1 MSGIGSRLRQERERL
16 GLSQKK
22 FGEVGGVEANAQGR
36 YESGDRVPKA
46 DYLSRVAAKG
56 VDVLYIV
63 TGRRTPTRADNL
75 SQSEEKILVSYRALY
90 KEDQD
95 AIRHLTHTLAEL
107 SVSSLM
113 KERRTPES
121 LRAGRS
127 QCINQPPD
135 TPVEQVL
142 VIWRLSLGQH
152 AAFLLRCPATY
163 KTKSRGV
170 CLIRVLVVDDHDLV
184 RTGITRMLADI
195 DGLQVVGQAES
206 GEESLLKA
214 RELKPDVVLMDV
226 KMPGIGG
233 LEATRKLLRSHP
245 DIKVVAVTVCEED
258 PFPTRLLQAG
268 AAGYLTKGAGLNEM
282 VQAIRLV
289 FAGQRYISP
298 QIAQQLVFKS
308 FQPSSESPFDALS
321 EREIQIALMIVG
333 CQKVQIISDKLCL
346 SPKTVNTYR
355 YRIFEKLS
363 ISSDVELT
371 LLAVRHGMVDA
382 SA

>member
-1 MSGIGSRLRQERERL
+1 M
-16 GLSQKK
+16 
-22 FGEVGGVEANAQGR
+22 
-36 YESGDRVPKA
+36 
-46 DYLSRVAAKG
+46 
-56 VDVLYIV
+56 
-63 TGRRTPTRADNL
+63 
-75 SQSEEKILVSYRALY
+75 
-90 KEDQD
+90 
-95 AIRHLTHTLAEL
+95 
-107 SVSSLM
+107 
-113 KERRTPES
+113 
-121 LRAGRS
+121 
-127 QCINQPPD
+127 
-135 TPVEQVL
+135 
-142 VIWRLSLGQH
+142 
-152 AAFLLRCPATY
+152 
-163 KTKSRGV
+163 
-170 CLIRVLVVDDHDLV
+170 IRVLVVDDHDLV

-195 DGLQVVGQAES
+195 DGLQVVGEGDS
-206 GEESLLKA
+206 GEAALKLA

-268 AAGYLTKGAGLNEM
+268 AAGYLTKGAGLDEM
-282 VQAIRLV
+282 VQAIRLA

-298 QIAQQLVFKS
+298 QIAQQLALKS
-308 FQPSSESPFDALS
+308 FQPQGSPFDALS

-363 ISSDVELT
+363 VTSDVELT

-382 SA
+382 SL